1 MKCRME
7 NLEGEELLL
16 NEGLLLD
23 YVSGALN
30 AQEAAAFDQHMLS
43 CTACREF
50 AHGQKA
56 VWQTLDLFEPAS
68 ISADFDRRLYERIEK
83 VSWWVRWWDGAVA
96 ALNSPMTHRGL
107 PIAAAAA
114 VLAIAG
120 FIWEHPSA
128 TPARPQSPLSAE
140 VQTLPPDQVQH
151 ALDDMEMLREFNHLM
166 RSEPSDSEM

>member
-1 MKCRME
+1 MKCPME
-7 NLEGEELLL
+7 NVEGEELLL
-16 NEGLLLD
+16 N
-23 YVSGALN
+23 YVSGALDT
-30 AQEAAAFDQHMLS
+30 QEAASFDAHMLS
-43 CTACREF
+43 CAACREF

-56 VWQTLDLFEPAS
+56 VWRALDLFEPAS

-83 VSWWVRWWDGAVA
+83 ISCWNRWWDTAVA
-96 ALNSPMTHRGL
+96 NFSSPMLTHRGL

-128 TPARPQSPLSAE
+128 TPAKPQSPLSAE
-140 VQTLPPDQVQH
+140 VQTLQPDQVQH

-166 RSEPSDSEM
+166 RSEPSDSNKM